1 MSRRWHEAYIKELCE
16 FVRCIQENR
25 KSEVTVYDGTACSR
39 IAYHCK
45 ESFEKD
51 QLLQYE
57 D

>member
-1 MSRRWHEAYIKELCE
+1 MYIEELCE